1 MNTSFHLH
9 TFSQTERLLKWK
21 QVSLIFML
29 VCFLGLTN
37 SISKYKQHSQATEAK
52 GM

>member
-1 MNTSFHLH
+1 MEVSFFPHFHTSL
-9 TFSQTERLLKWK
+9 
-21 QVSLIFML
+21 
-29 VCFLGLTN
+29 FLGLTN